1 LRDFLR
7 CELNIDYYIEFG
19 NVHRF
24 GSRQNN
30 TNGNEI
36 RPRPIVARFLYYND
50 LAYVLE
56 CAKRLRRK
64 PYGINQQFPAE
75 IENRRRSLYPVMKEA
90 TNRGKRV
97 KLVRDRLFINNEE
110 YVSEEEQI
118 TLPAATSMNFKQ
130 ARSTTPVAPHRD
142 GRPEKRPRIG
152 STPERPAY

>member
-1 LRDFLR
+1 MKNGAHELPLIIIFSISLHAILAYILRDFLR

-30 TNGNEI
+30 TNGTEI

-50 LAYVLE
+50 LAYGLE
-56 CAKRLRRK
+56 CAKRLRGK

-90 TNRGKRV
+90 KT
-97 KLVRDRLFINNEE
+97 EE
-110 YVSEEEQI
+110 
-118 TLPAATSMNFKQ
+118 N
-130 ARSTTPVAPHRD
+130 
-142 GRPEKRPRIG
+142 G
-152 STPERPAY
+152 